1 MKLIEK
7 KENKIIFS
15 AEIDE
20 SLANAIRRYVNQIPI
35 FAIDEVEISKNDS
48 PLYDETIAHRIGLI
62 PLKQNKADE
71 KKVLKLKLA
80 TSKEG
85 IVYSGELTGNLKVS
99 YDKIPITILNRGQE
113 LEVVA
118 IAKAGK
124 GSEHSKFSPG
134 LMFYRNLFEIKIDKE
149 CPKEVTESCPQNLL
163 KLKDGKVVAEDV
175 FKCDM
180 CGSCVDF
187 FKKRKKE
194 QIEITPAK
202 EVIISIESFGQI
214 DEKEIFKESVKA
226 LKKDLAEVSKKIE
239 K

>member
-20 SLANAIRRYVNQIPI
+20 SLTNAIRRYVNQISI
-35 FAIDEVEISKNDS
+35 LAVDEVEISKNDS

-62 PLKQNKADE
+62 PLKQDKADE

-80 TSKEG
+80 TNKEG
-85 IVYSGELTGNLKVS
+85 VVYSGELTGNLKVS
-99 YDKIPITILNRGQE
+99 YDKIPITLLNKGQE

-118 IAKAGK
+118 IVKAGK

-134 LMFYRNLFEIKIDKE
+134 LMFYRNQFEIKIDKE
-149 CPKEVTESCPQNLL
+149 CPKEITENCPQNIL
-163 KLKDGKVVAEDV
+163 KLKDGRVIAENAYR
-175 FKCDM
+175 CDM
-180 CGSCVDF
+180 CESCVDF
-187 FKKRKKE
+187 CKKRKKE
-194 QIEITPAK
+194 QIEIIPTHD
-202 EVIISIESFGQI
+202 VIIIIESFGQI
-214 DEKEIFKESVKA
+214 DEKEIFKEAIKA
-226 LKKDLAEVSKKIE
+226 LKKDFAEVSKKIG